1 MQWASLVWAG
11 RACARVIQSRSGEV
25 SIVDT
30 TQSADA
36 EPLALSRW
44 QRMGAPT
51 WIVAALAYVGWVAL
65 TLGYQALP
73 WWVLLPAAGYVMA
86 LYGSLQ
92 HETIHGHPT
101 RWRVVN
107 EALGWAPLWL
117 WLPYP
122 IYRDEH
128 RTHHD
133 DTILTDPVADPESKY
148 AAPADW
154 PRVSGIRRAALTVN
168 TTLLGRLTVGPALS
182 ITDFL
187 RRELRLVIADAP
199 GRRRIWTLHALAL
212 VPVLAW
218 LWLCA
223 IPIWAYALLFVYPG
237 LSLTL
242 LRSYAEHIASADP
255 QSRTVTVEA
264 GPFFSLLFL
273 NNNLHA
279 LHHARPELPWYALPR
294 LARRLPRPA
303 LRYAGYGAIARRFLV
318 SPIHAA
324 VHPLAR

>member
-1 MQWASLVWAG
+1 M
-11 RACARVIQSRSGEV
+11 
-25 SIVDT
+25 SIDRLN
-30 TQSADA
+30 SADA
-36 EPLALSRW
+36 AISALPAW

-51 WIVAALAYVGWVAL
+51 WIVAALAYGGWIAL

-73 WWVLLPAAGYVMA
+73 WWVLLPAAGCVMA

-101 RWRVVN
+101 RRRLVN

-133 DTILTDPVADPESKY
+133 DAILTDPVADPESKY

-154 PRVSGIRRAALTVN
+154 PRFNRFRRAALRLN
-168 TTLLGRLTVGPALS
+168 TSLLGRLTVGPALV

-187 RRELRLVIADAP
+187 RRELRMVIAGAP
-199 GRRRIWTLHALAL
+199 GRRRVWALHALAL

-223 IPIWAYALLFVYPG
+223 VPLWAYVVLFVYPG

-242 LRSYAEHIASADP
+242 LRSFAEHIASADP
-255 QSRTVTVEA
+255 RARTVTVEA

-294 LARRLPRPA
+294 LAREMQRPA
-303 LRYAGYGAIARRFLV
+303 LRYAGYREIARRFLV
-318 SPIHAA
+318 RPIHAA

>member
-1 MQWASLVWAG
+1 MSIDALHATDTESALVP
-11 RACARVIQSRSGEV
+11 I
-25 SIVDT
+25 
-30 TQSADA
+30 
-36 EPLALSRW
+36 W

-51 WIVAALAYVGWVAL
+51 WLVAVLAYGGWIAL
-65 TLGYQALP
+65 TLCYRAVP
-73 WWVLLPAAGYVMA
+73 WWAMIPLAGSVMA

-101 RWRVVN
+101 RWGPVN

-133 DTILTDPVADPESKY
+133 DAILTDPFADPESKY
-148 AAPADW
+148 AAPMDW
-154 PRVSGIRRAALTVN
+154 PHFGRLRRAALRFN
-168 TTLLGRLTVGPALS
+168 TTLLGRLSLGPALAMA
-182 ITDFL
+182 DFL
-187 RRELRLVIADAP
+187 QRECRAVIDAEP
-199 GRRRIWTLHALAL
+199 GRRWLWALHALAL

-223 IPIWAYALLFVYPG
+223 IPLWAYGLLFVYPG

-242 LRSYAEHIASADP
+242 LRSFAEHIAAAEP
-255 QSRTVTVEA
+255 KSRTVTVEA

-279 LHHARPELPWYALPR
+279 LHHARPELPWFALPR
-294 LARRLPRPA
+294 LARQLPRPA
-303 LRYAGYGAIARRFLV
+303 LRYNGYGEIVRRFLLR
-318 SPIHAA
+318 PIHAP
-324 VHPLAR
+324 VHPLAE

>member
-1 MQWASLVWAG
+1 MSIDALHATDTESALVP
-11 RACARVIQSRSGEV
+11 I
-25 SIVDT
+25 
-30 TQSADA
+30 
-36 EPLALSRW
+36 W

-51 WIVAALAYVGWVAL
+51 WLVAVLAYGGWIAL
-65 TLGYQALP
+65 TLCYRAVP
-73 WWVLLPAAGYVMA
+73 WWAMIPLAGSVMA

-101 RWRVVN
+101 RWGPVN

-133 DTILTDPVADPESKY
+133 DAILTDPFADPESKY
-148 AAPADW
+148 AAPMDW
-154 PRVSGIRRAALTVN
+154 PHFGRLRRAALRFN
-168 TTLLGRLTVGPALS
+168 TTLLGRLSLGPALAMA
-182 ITDFL
+182 DFL
-187 RRELRLVIADAP
+187 QRECRAVIDAEP
-199 GRRRIWTLHALAL
+199 GRRWLWALHALAL

-223 IPIWAYALLFVYPG
+223 IPLWAYGLLFVYPG

-242 LRSYAEHIASADP
+242 LRSFAEHIAAAEP
-255 QSRTVTVEA
+255 KSRTVTVEA

-279 LHHARPELPWYALPR
+279 LHHARPELPWFALPR
-294 LARRLPRPA
+294 LARQLPCPA
-303 LRYAGYGAIARRFLV
+303 LCYGGYGEIARRFLLR
-318 SPIHAA
+318 PIHAP
-324 VHPLAR
+324 VHPLAA